1 MGAPAG
7 KKATGKKVV
16 SKFVLDCT
24 EPVNDNVLDAASF
37 VSVWRGGRRSSA
49 ARRSAA
55 QRGAARRCAARQRRA
70 ADLRAADLRA
80 AAAGRARRARSRAR
94 RARAGACCGWRRL
107 RVVKGDSRM
116 TGSQV

>member
-7 KKATGKKVV
+7 KKAAGKKVV

-37 VSVWRGGRRSSA
+37 VSVWRGGRR
-49 ARRSAA
+49 RAA
-55 QRGAARRCAARQRRA
+55 QGG
-70 ADLRAADLRA
+70 
-80 AAAGRARRARSRAR
+80 AGRAGCEAAGLRGGGAWRACARRRRAGRACVRAARGPR
-94 RARAGACCGWRRL
+94 RGLVWVAWGGGF